1 MSDVRPTAGPAALS
15 GRLVLSSADPAEDL
29 SRDLWQDLRKATLES
44 ARMGEAE
51 GARAEDRSGAAAG
64 GAKRRRR
71 RPRRRSGKASPAPKP
86 GAAATS
92 KQASSGQSTASS
104 KASGSGTGR
113 TTSRK
118 RKGTAA
124 RRTRTSGAGTGR
136 GTTSNARSGSKPRR
150 KTKRSGASR
159 RSPSRVSTRREISS
173 GGVVYRRDG
182 DEIEVV
188 LASRRTRRGELAW
201 GLAKGGIEED
211 ESMEDAAVREVREET
226 GLTAE
231 IETSLGETRY
241 FYVWEDVRIR
251 KTVHF
256 FLMRHT
262 GGDVGDR
269 DDEMEEV
276 RWFPLE
282 RALKRAAYR
291 GEREVLNRAAE
302 LLR

>member
-1 MSDVRPTAGPAALS
+1 
-15 GRLVLSSADPAEDL
+15 
-29 SRDLWQDLRKATLES
+29 
-44 ARMGEAE
+44 MGEDGQPRKRE
-51 GARAEDRSGAAAG
+51 RAAAAG

-71 RPRRRSGKASPAPKP
+71 PKRASAQKAEPTATSAGARKTGTSRGGTTVTPTRSKKKRRSS
-86 GAAATS
+86 
-92 KQASSGQSTASS
+92 
-104 KASGSGTGR
+104 
-113 TTSRK
+113 K
-118 RKGTAA
+118 RKSAKA
-124 RRTRTSGAGTGR
+124 RRKAPTP
-136 GTTSNARSGSKPRR
+136 K
-150 KTKRSGASR
+150 
-159 RSPSRVSTRREISS
+159 REISA

-182 DEIEVV
+182 DEIEIV

-201 GLAKGGIEED
+201 GLAKGGIEDD

-226 GLTAE
+226 GLLAE
-231 IETSLGETRY
+231 IEASLGETRY

-262 GGDVGDR
+262 GGDIDDR
-269 DDEMEEV
+269 DDEMEEI

-291 GEREVLNRAAE
+291 GERDVLGRAAE

>member
-1 MSDVRPTAGPAALS
+1 M
-15 GRLVLSSADPAEDL
+15 AEP
-29 SRDLWQDLRKATLES
+29 
-44 ARMGEAE
+44 GERAQTGAE
-51 GARAEDRSGAAAG
+51 GGASPG

-71 RPRRRSGKASPAPKP
+71 RRASKRVSGEAASSSSERGGSSSRDGTRAITRSAKGRVPSDAR
-86 GAAATS
+86 TS
-92 KQASSGQSTASS
+92 KATTQETSRGKTKKKRQPRHKQRDTTAKTTRKATTRKTTGRKSSGR
-104 KASGSGTGR
+104 KAR
-113 TTSRK
+113 
-118 RKGTAA
+118 
-124 RRTRTSGAGTGR
+124 GA
-136 GTTSNARSGSKPRR
+136 P
-150 KTKRSGASR
+150 TK
-159 RSPSRVSTRREISS
+159 REISA

-201 GLAKGGIEED
+201 GLAKGGIEEH
-211 ESMEDAAVREVREET
+211 ESAEDAAVREVREET
-226 GLTAE
+226 GLHAE
-231 IETSLGETRY
+231 IEASLGETRY

-262 GGDVGDR
+262 GGNVEDR
-269 DDEMEEV
+269 DDEMEEI

-291 GEREVLNRAAE
+291 GERDVLGRAAE